1 MNVEGE
7 PAMPRST
14 GWVLLVVLMSVPTV
28 RAADDG
34 FVSLLEGD
42 DPKQLTLVAIG
53 PEAIRIQGGEIRL
66 TGKPDGYFATRRS
79 YRNYTLRF
87 EWMYERPEKLE
98 SEARFRGNSG
108 LLLHI
113 TGPDKV
119 WPKCIEVQLANDNA
133 GDIFAIFGARFQGK
147 KDGQAQKRAVKP
159 VGEWNRM
166 EVTCREGAITC
177 LMNGIEVAR
186 GAGAEP
192 DGGRIGWQSEGTPI
206 RFRRLEIRP
215 LD

>member
-1 MNVEGE
+1 M
-7 PAMPRST
+7 RKST
-14 GWVLLVVLMSVPTV
+14 GWALLILFASLPTG

-34 FVSLLEGD
+34 FVSLLDGD
-42 DPKQLTLVAIG
+42 DPRQFTLVAIE

-66 TGKPDGYFATRRS
+66 TGKLNGYFATRQS
-79 YRNYTLRF
+79 YRNYALRF

-98 SEARFRGNSG
+98 SDTRFRGNSG

-113 TGPDKV
+113 AGPDKV
-119 WPKCIEVQLANDNA
+119 WPKCIEVQLAYDNA

-147 KDGQAQKRAVKP
+147 KDGQAQKRAAKP
-159 VGEWNRM
+159 VGQWNRM

-186 GAGAEP
+186 GAGADP
-192 DGGRIGWQSEGTPI
+192 DRGRIGWQSEGAPI
-206 RFRRLEIRP
+206 RFRRDRKSVV
-215 LD
+215 